1 MNDNFKKQI
10 IEIDNIKEI
19 AQILS
24 MSTELRESINKYKN
38 EPYDTTFAAGKGRV
52 SMNFNEKGDTIYLLG
67 DYTGKE
73 IDNSADIEIALD
85 ASENDLLCSA
95 HTLCNKG
102 LFSALIEA
110 CSVNKLGFDITSDS
124 EISEKD
130 FLFNDKNPAILISVS
145 ADQEDEFVEFIY
157 KNGIKI
163 TLLGHVTKG
172 ELRMD
177 DTSFGF
183 ISDYID

>member
-10 IEIDNIKEI
+10 IEIDDLKEI
-19 AQILS
+19 AHILS
-24 MSTELRESINKYKN
+24 MSTELRESISEYTND
-38 EPYDTTFAAGKGRV
+38 PYHTTFAAGKGKV
-52 SMNFNEKGDTIYLLG
+52 PMNFNKKGDTIYLLG

-73 IDNSADIEIALD
+73 LDNSADIEIALD
-85 ASENDLLCSA
+85 AAENKLICSA
-95 HTLCNKG
+95 HILCEKG
-102 LFSALIEA
+102 LLYALIEA

-124 EISEKD
+124 EISEKE

-145 ADQEDEFVEFIY
+145 TEKEGNFIDFIY

-183 ISDYID
+183 ISEYID

>member
-10 IEIDNIKEI
+10 ADIDDLKEI

-24 MSTELRESINKYKN
+24 MSTELRESINEYAN
-38 EPYDTTFAAGKGRV
+38 DPYDTIFAAGKGKIA
-52 SMNFNEKGDTIYLLG
+52 MNFNKKGDTIYLLG
-67 DYTGKE
+67 DYSGKDP
-73 IDNSADIEIALD
+73 DNSATVEITLD
-85 ASENDLLCSA
+85 AIENNLLTSA
-95 HTLCNKG
+95 HSLHEGG
-102 LFSALIEA
+102 LFSSLIEA

-124 EISEKD
+124 EMSEKD
-130 FLFNDKNPAILISVS
+130 FLFKDENPAILISVS
-145 ADQEDEFVEFIY
+145 AQQEGKFVDYIY
-157 KNGIKI
+157 KNGINI

-177 DTSFGF
+177 ELSFGF

>member
-10 IEIDNIKEI
+10 ADIDDLKEI

-24 MSTELRESINKYKN
+24 MSTELRESINEYGN
-38 EPYDTTFAAGKGRV
+38 DPYDTLFAVGKIKIP
-52 SMNFNEKGDTIYLLG
+52 MKFNKKGDTIYLLG
-67 DYTGKE
+67 DYTGKDL
-73 IDNSADIEIALD
+73 DNSAAVEITLD
-85 ASENDLLCSA
+85 AIENNLLTSS
-95 HTLCNKG
+95 HSLNEGG
-102 LFSALIEA
+102 LFTSLIEA

-124 EISEKD
+124 EMSEKE

-145 ADQEDEFVEFIY
+145 TEKEGNFVDFIY

-163 TLLGHVTKG
+163 TLLGHVTKR

-177 DTSFGF
+177 DISFGY